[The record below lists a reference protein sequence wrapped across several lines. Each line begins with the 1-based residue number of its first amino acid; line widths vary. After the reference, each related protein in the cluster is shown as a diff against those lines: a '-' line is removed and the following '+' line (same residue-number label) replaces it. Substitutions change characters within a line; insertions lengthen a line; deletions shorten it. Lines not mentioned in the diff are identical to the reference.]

1 MAVKYRKLLLISP
14 GLIQLRKGFEEGLK
28 TGGFVTGLKRAFQ
41 NKLHSLRASSPG
53 RSGGGAGKGRRAC
66 TASLEFEYLHRKVDA
81 KC

>member
-1 MAVKYRKLLLISP
+1 M
-14 GLIQLRKGFEEGLK
+14 
-28 TGGFVTGLKRAFQ
+28 GFVTGLKRAFQ

-53 RSGGGAGKGRRAC
+53 RSGGGAGKGRRTC